1 VKYQVHIHGPGLVAK
16 PSGCLRYIFYHFKI
30 EKYLYS
36 IKVTIFECYKRS
48 SLLNKDTYLPSLEG
62 ENPLKK
68 RGLCTMIVKEE
79 FLSKLRRYFSLNL
92 YEVKIWTAL
101 LSRGVSTAGELSDIA
116 NVPRSRSY
124 DVLESL
130 EKKGF
135 VVMKLI
141 KYIAVAPGEVVD
153 RVKKN
158 MKVEADEKVKR
169 LDELKNTEVLGEL
182 NTLHTQGVE
191 LIEPADLSGSLRGRH
206 NLYNHLELTIR
217 NAEESVVIM
226 TTTQGFIRKVE
237 GLKPVFEQ
245 IKKRGVKIRIAA
257 PLNKESKAA
266 VKDIS
271 DVAEVR
277 HTDMKARFCIVDGK
291 EIIFM
296 VLNDTEV
303 HPTYD
308 VGIWVNT
315 PFFAG
320 ALNGLF
326 DLAWKSLKTAKEV
339 VGK

>member
-1 VKYQVHIHGPGLVAK
+1 V
-16 PSGCLRYIFYHFKI
+16 
-30 EKYLYS
+30 
-36 IKVTIFECYKRS
+36 
-48 SLLNKDTYLPSLEG
+48 
-62 ENPLKK
+62 
-68 RGLCTMIVKEE
+68 IVKEE

-92 YEVKIWTAL
+92 YEVKIWAAL

-135 VVMKLI
+135 VIMKLGKPI
-141 KYIAVAPGEVVD
+141 KYIAVPPSEVLE

-158 MKVEADEKVKR
+158 MKSDADEKIKR
-169 LDELKNTEVLGEL
+169 LEELKNTEILNEL

-191 LIEPADLSGSLRGRH
+191 LVEPADLSGSLRGRH

-217 NAEESVVIM
+217 NAEETVTLM
-226 TTTQGFIRKVE
+226 TTSQGLMRKVE
-237 GLKPVFEQ
+237 GLKPTLEQ

-257 PLNKESKAA
+257 PLTKETRNA
-266 VKDIS
+266 VKEIS
-271 DVAEVR
+271 DCAEVR
-277 HTDMKARFCIVDGK
+277 HTNSKARFCIVDGK

-296 VLNDTEV
+296 VLDDAEV

-315 PFFAG
+315 PFFAK
-320 ALNGLF
+320 ALEELF
-326 DLAWKSLKTAKEV
+326 ELAWKQMKPAKEV
-339 VGK
+339 IK